1 MLVWIILEITQVVCD
16 KQDVSTEIY
25 WECVPLFNTRYIETV
40 DSLAW
45 KMLMLDHPFIPF

>member
-25 WECVPLFNTRYIETV
+25 WECVPLYNTRYIETV

-45 KMLMLDHPFIPF
+45 KILMLDHPFIPF